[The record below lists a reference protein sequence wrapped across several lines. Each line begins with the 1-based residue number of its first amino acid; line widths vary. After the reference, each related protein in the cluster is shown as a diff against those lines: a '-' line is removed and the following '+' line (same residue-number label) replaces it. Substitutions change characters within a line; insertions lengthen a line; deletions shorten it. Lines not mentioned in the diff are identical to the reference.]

1 VAVVA
6 SSSDV
11 AAKNKAILGPFD
23 SAELT
28 PAEQRYVAVDCEMV
42 GVGAEGARS
51 ALAQV
56 VIVDYAGRVMYQKYV
71 KCAERVTDY
80 RTAVSG
86 IRPEH
91 LSNPAFGAVDFATAQ
106 REVAELVRGKVIVG
120 HALHNDMKALMMGHS
135 WREVRDTA
143 KYRAFTFR
151 NKAGQLRPRRL
162 KHLAL
167 QHLGC
172 VIQEGEHEP
181 AEDARAA
188 LALYRKYRREWETGQ
203 ASGGAAAAGG
213 ASGGAGG
220 AGARGRSKSGGPDQ
234 KRRAAVGAGS
244 GARGEAASAGAEL
257 GAGRERSASAPR
269 KLKGGGGWQ
278 EIKRARGAKAELK
291 AANIAAGIFPGR
303 PGHGAAAA
311 AAAGGAE
318 GSVDGEAAPGAAGGR
333 KGGKGGKP
341 QRGRS
346 RDSRKP
352 RREEGGIPD
361 FD

>member
-1 VAVVA
+1 VGAVAVA
-6 SSSDV
+6 TSSSDV
-11 AAKNKAILGPFD
+11 AAKNKAILGPFE

-220 AGARGRSKSGGPDQ
+220 AGARGRSRSAGPDRQ
-234 KRRAAVGAGS
+234 PRAAPGTVSGAG
-244 GARGEAASAGAEL
+244 GEAAGAGA
-257 GAGRERSASAPR
+257 ARERSAIAPR

-291 AANIAAGIFPGR
+291 AANIAA
-303 PGHGAAAA
+303 AAAA
-311 AAAGGAE
+311 ASGGAE
-318 GSVDGEAAPGAAGGR
+318 GGAGAVAGPGTGAGR
-333 KGGKGGKP
+333 KGGKGGRQ

-352 RREEGGIPD
+352 SREEGIPD